1 MENIREEILSIL
13 IRNLLTNAFRYAT
26 SGSQIEVAANIS
38 TTKVE
43 FYVANDSEFITTE
56 ERKKMIDSFYRLPGN
71 EMPGAGLGLS
81 IVQRIVTV
89 HKAQLDIDS
98 WKNDQGVMVKVTFD
112 RVS

>member
-1 MENIREEILSIL
+1 
-13 IRNLLTNAFRYAT
+13 
-26 SGSQIEVAANIS
+26 
-38 TTKVE
+38 
-43 FYVANDSEFITTE
+43 
-56 ERKKMIDSFYRLPGN
+56 MIDSFYRLPGN